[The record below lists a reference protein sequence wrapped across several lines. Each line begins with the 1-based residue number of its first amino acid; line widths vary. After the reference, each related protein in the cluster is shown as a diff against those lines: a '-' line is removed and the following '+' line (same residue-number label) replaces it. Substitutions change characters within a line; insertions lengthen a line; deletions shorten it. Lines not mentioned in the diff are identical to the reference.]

1 MEGGKYEELV
11 SQLGGLIG
19 GKENVSF
26 FTHCVTR
33 LRFSIVD
40 KMLVQTEEIKEK
52 KGVLG
57 VQWAGDQLQVV
68 IGPNVDDVYQMVCRQ
83 MGFEENREESAPKEK
98 TADMKKEKPKISVNA
113 FLGFITGCIVP
124 ALPIL
129 MAVGMMK
136 VMVLLGEMTGLLSA
150 GTPTDTV
157 LTFASDAGLYFLPIF
172 VGATTAK
179 KCGANM
185 ALGMFA
191 GALFLHPTFVSAVSE
206 GTALS
211 LFGIPVYG
219 ASYGSTIF
227 PTIMTV
233 FVMSYVEKFVAR
245 HCPDAV
251 RTIVEPFVTM
261 MVTLVA
267 GLCILGPL
275 GAILGNYLAAG
286 IVWLYEHVGF
296 LGITL
301 FSGFFPILVM
311 TGMHQGTTPY
321 VLQSIASL
329 GKEPIVIIG
338 STIANINQGIACF
351 AVALKTKN
359 KELKAEALSCGI
371 TAAVAQVIEPALY
384 GVTSKLKTPLYGAML
399 GSFAGAAYAGITK
412 VMAYALAGG
421 IFGIPTFIIGGKGNL
436 IHYVIAI
443 VLGIVVTFVSTY
455 IMFKDEK

>member
-1 MEGGKYEELV
+1 METGKYEELV

-33 LRFSIVD
+33 LRFSIVN
-40 KMLVQTEEIKEK
+40 KTLVETEKIKEN

-57 VQWAGDQLQVV
+57 VQWSGDQLQVV
-68 IGPNVDDVYQMVCRQ
+68 IGPNVEDVYQMVCRQ
-83 MGFEENREESAPKEK
+83 MGFEEKRGDSAPKEK
-98 TADMKKEKPKISVNA
+98 ITEKKEKPKISVNA
-113 FLGFITGCIVP
+113 FLGFITGCVVP
-124 ALPIL
+124 VLPIL

-136 VMVLLGEMTGLLSA
+136 VMVLLGEMAGLLTA

-172 VGATTAK
+172 VGASTAK

-191 GALFLHPTFVSAVSE
+191 GALFLHPTFVTAVSE

-211 LFGIPVYG
+211 LFGIPVYA

-233 FVMSYVEKFVAR
+233 FVMAYVEKFVAR
-245 HCPDAV
+245 HCPGAV

-261 MVTLVA
+261 MVTLVV

-286 IVWLYEHVGF
+286 
-296 LGITL
+296 
-301 FSGFFPILVM
+301 
-311 TGMHQGTTPY
+311 
-321 VLQSIASL
+321 
-329 GKEPIVIIG
+329 
-338 STIANINQGIACF
+338 
-351 AVALKTKN
+351 
-359 KELKAEALSCGI
+359 
-371 TAAVAQVIEPALY
+371 
-384 GVTSKLKTPLYGAML
+384 
-399 GSFAGAAYAGITK
+399 
-412 VMAYALAGG
+412 
-421 IFGIPTFIIGGKGNL
+421 
-436 IHYVIAI
+436 
-443 VLGIVVTFVSTY
+443 
-455 IMFKDEK
+455 